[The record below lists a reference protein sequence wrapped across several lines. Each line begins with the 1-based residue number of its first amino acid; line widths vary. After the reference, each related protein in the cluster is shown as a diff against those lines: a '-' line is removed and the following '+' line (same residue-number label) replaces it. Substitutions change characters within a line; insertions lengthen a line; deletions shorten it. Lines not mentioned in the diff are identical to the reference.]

1 MIKIFNSLIFL
12 LVISYLFSIYKYY
25 SSSKNIDNKNYNRL
39 NIEKILSKQISNLP
53 ILKDDTNNIIE
64 FNDSPKSDIESD
76 KRRSFWELIK

>member
-64 FNDSPKSDIESD
+64 FNDSPKSDIKSD